1 MANLKPCKPLET
13 KSNPS
18 TIIWNRTCQK
28 IAYRHNSY
36 FRDLINK
43 YGSKA
48 AHLGGNMKINK
59 FDLELKKMNEKLAK
73 IKEKIRMRFKKYQSK
88 EFYRFDE

>member
-1 MANLKPCKPLET
+1 
-13 KSNPS
+13 
-18 TIIWNRTCQK
+18 
-28 IAYRHNSY
+28 
-36 FRDLINK
+36 
-43 YGSKA
+43 
-48 AHLGGNMKINK
+48 MKINK